1 MAGFTHFVR
10 LILCAILTLGLTIC
24 EFVMCHFTHSI
35 SLFVVANQSLYNF
48 LSLTSGVTAIAVRI
62 FCFVY
67 FLKYT
72 LLYYSHPLANV
83 IRIFF
88 ETSR

>member
-62 FCFVY
+62 FVLFTFFKVCGAFVINC
-67 FLKYT
+67 
-72 LLYYSHPLANV
+72 SS
-83 IRIFF
+83 I
-88 ETSR
+88 

>member
-10 LILCAILTLGLTIC
+10 LMLCAILTLGLTIC

-48 LSLTSGVTAIAVRI
+48 LSLTSGVTAIAVRN
-62 FCFVY
+62 FCLL

-72 LLYYSHPLANV
+72 LLYQL
-83 IRIFF
+83 
-88 ETSR
+88 

>member
-10 LILCAILTLGLTIC
+10 LILCAILTLALTIC

-48 LSLTSGVTAIAVRI
+48 LSLTSGVTAIAVRN
-62 FCFVY
+62 FCLI

-72 LLYYSHPLANV
+72 LLY
-83 IRIFF
+83 
-88 ETSR
+88 

>member
-10 LILCAILTLGLTIC
+10 LILCTILTLGLTIC
-24 EFVMCHFTHSI
+24 EFVMRHFTHSI

-62 FCFVY
+62 FCYCLLFKVY
-67 FLKYT
+67 I
-72 LLYYSHPLANV
+72 V
-83 IRIFF
+83 ILIVVCC
-88 ETSR
+88 T